1 MSNFGNYAFN
11 RSNNNNNPSGFQD
24 ITKTLE
30 QFANEFEVLLT
41 PYKEVML
48 KEFNSLNKNNEK
60 WKAEHNGEGCQAF
73 EEKMWALSAPV
84 EIIKIIRKLY
94 VNRVVKDN

>member
-11 RSNNNNNPSGFQD
+11 KSNNNNPSGYQD
-24 ITKTLE
+24 VTKTLE
-30 QFANEFEVLLT
+30 QFANEFEELLE
-41 PYKEVML
+41 PYKGVMQ
-48 KEFNSLNKNNEK
+48 KEFNNLNKNNEK
-60 WKAEHNGEGCQAF
+60 WKADHNGEGCQAF

-94 VNRVVKDN
+94 VNRVYKDN